1 MQGLCG
7 AGGSFVDWRNRVMQS
22 FNAVEKHSSCPS
34 HQQELSSAFSLT
46 VLRDASPRDNLSL
59 LSFIHTLRHTQTH
72 TNEHTYPHKPI
83 LSILNV
89 CDTEF
94 ISGFHV
100 FSLPMSAQSLA
111 SIYPLL
117 PTSSLSV
124 SSRCGWAGEN
134 CSSQTVHF
142 PCSAKRPESSGR
154 ARAKGCSPRETASLH
169 KPAGE
174 DRWLLTRANCVVL
187 IFSSISLSVKKLK
200 ADLGI
205 IIYILFL

>member
-1 MQGLCG
+1 
-7 AGGSFVDWRNRVMQS
+7 MQS

-59 LSFIHTLRHTQTH
+59 LSFIHTLTHTQTH

-89 CDTEF
+89 RDTEF

-100 FSLPMSAQSLA
+100 FSLLMSAQSLA

-117 PTSSLSV
+117 PTSSLSLSHLDV
-124 SSRCGWAGEN
+124 VERVK
-134 CSSQTVHF
+134 T
-142 PCSAKRPESSGR
+142 
-154 ARAKGCSPRETASLH
+154 ARLRRSTSHAQPSVQRVLGGPVQR
-169 KPAGE
+169 
-174 DRWLLTRANCVVL
+174 VVL
-187 IFSSISLSVKKLK
+187 RERQHHCISLREKTG
-200 ADLGI
+200 D
-205 IIYILFL
+205 F